1 LLFIL
6 LLARIFFVGK
16 PREHRSSF
24 YLDKDGEAVRTDK
37 EKRKFFT
44 DHIPFS
50 LTLFFSSPQLDEM
63 ASDMNVEV
71 ESSASAIQFAF
82 KSIGLSADNFP
93 QAKKSGSASASM
105 STSAAP
111 TEEPAVSS

>member
-1 LLFIL
+1 
-6 LLARIFFVGK
+6 
-16 PREHRSSF
+16 
-24 YLDKDGEAVRTDK
+24 
-37 EKRKFFT
+37 
-44 DHIPFS
+44 
-50 LTLFFSSPQLDEM
+50 M

>member
-1 LLFIL
+1 M
-6 LLARIFFVGK
+6 
-16 PREHRSSF
+16 
-24 YLDKDGEAVRTDK
+24 RTDK

-50 LTLFFSSPQLDEM
+50 LTLFFSPQLDEM